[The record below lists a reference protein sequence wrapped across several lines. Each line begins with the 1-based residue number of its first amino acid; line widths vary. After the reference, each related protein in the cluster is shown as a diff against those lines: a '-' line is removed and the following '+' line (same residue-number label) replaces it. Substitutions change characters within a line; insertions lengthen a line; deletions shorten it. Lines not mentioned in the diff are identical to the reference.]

1 MRWRSGQTIACL
13 VRESALSLTPVI
25 NGDDVKG
32 QDGRRTLQSEL
43 KERRAES
50 KGVGKDS
57 RSALY
62 EVAVVRGIGIIAC
75 MGQKHVGVLGSRSS
89 FLVRPGCGV
98 FLDCFQFP
106 FVREEGCFPLL
117 LQLLGGSYYLP
128 TVRILINGS
137 ESRRPRPGTIP
148 QNAGEMS

>member
-1 MRWRSGQTIACL
+1 MKDSRATKTSGTMRWRSGQTIACL

-25 NGDDVKG
+25 NGDDAKG
-32 QDGRRTLQSEL
+32 KMIVGVE

-57 RSALY
+57 RSALC

-89 FLVRPGCGV
+89 LWCVRV
-98 FLDCFQFP
+98 VVSFSVQLFP
-106 FVREEGCFPLL
+106 VSFCMYEPS
-117 LQLLGGSYYLP
+117 LQLHLTSC
-128 TVRILINGS
+128 RI
-137 ESRRPRPGTIP
+137 
-148 QNAGEMS
+148 